1 MFFCGVLLTP
11 PWRANALLANLGD
24 NLHERLLGIAK
35 LKEHTVFARVERVLH
50 TSVARLD
57 VVVADKFYKLTEKDF
72 DKDGEAIARKGK
84 KVYHRLKIV

>member
-1 MFFCGVLLTP
+1 MIDQKGVYL
-11 PWRANALLANLGD
+11 N
-24 NLHERLLGIAK
+24 
-35 LKEHTVFARVERVLH
+35 
-50 TSVARLD
+50 D